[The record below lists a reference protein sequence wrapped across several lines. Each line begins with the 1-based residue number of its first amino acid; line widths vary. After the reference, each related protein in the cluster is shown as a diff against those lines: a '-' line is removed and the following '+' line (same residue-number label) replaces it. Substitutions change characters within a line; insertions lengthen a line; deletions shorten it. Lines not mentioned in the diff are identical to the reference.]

1 MGLARARL
9 RYALRIR
16 RSAQALE
23 PLRRQAQRRARAAVE
38 RGRAHGGRGWRRRNR
53 DFKAGGGAELARRV
67 FEGGSLR
74 AARPRVHGFAAS
86 RALFQQGG
94 PGVAARDQRRE
105 IRQLRHAHAI
115 DARRQSTARTC
126 RRHFHRR
133 GNLYQYRGATGAS
146 ATRSRRPTYAVEAQ
160 LRAWIDHAILARDYI
175 GCARSAG
182 LFWYLGLALAPGRG
196 ADPRQ
201 LALYARRRSSG

>member
-16 RSAQALE
+16 RRAQALG

-67 FEGGSLR
+67 FEGGSVR
-74 AARPRVHGFAAS
+74 FARPRVHGFAAS

-94 PGVAARDQRRE
+94 PGVAERDQGHE
-105 IRQLRHAHAI
+105 TAI
-115 DARRQSTARTC
+115 AAGQGITHVEAPLPRPQPVPDTLAWGEGSQTPRNAAGYFAGLASI
-126 RRHFHRR
+126 
-133 GNLYQYRGATGAS
+133 GAS
-146 ATRSRRPTYAVEAQ
+146 GVG
-160 LRAWIDHAILARDYI
+160 II
-175 GCARSAG
+175 AG
-182 LFWYLGLALAPGRG
+182 A
-196 ADPRQ
+196 
-201 LALYARRRSSG
+201 